1 MTNGQTPEERGVYE
15 TLRYT
20 FSYAPEEEE
29 EEEVIFSRSIHAR
42 REIFR
47 VQGNNKGNRPFF
59 LSFPGPSFGW
69 PLLRCGNPAIRNK
82 RGKGEGSSVR
92 LGTRGRK

>member
-29 EEEVIFSRSIHAR
+29 EEVIFSRSIHFTG
-42 REIFR
+42 EKSFEY
-47 VQGNNKGNRPFF
+47 KGTINATVPF
-59 LSFPGPSFGW
+59 SFPFWTFLVSLPC
-69 PLLRCGNPAIRNK
+69 RGNPTIRNK
-82 RGKGEGSSVR
+82 REKEEGYEYNPSA
-92 LGTRGRK
+92 

>member
-29 EEEVIFSRSIHAR
+29 EEVIFSRSIHSR

-47 VQGNNKGNRPFF
+47 VQGNNKRNRPFF
-59 LSFPGPSFGW
+59 LSFLDVPRL
-69 PLLRCGNPAIRNK
+69 PLL
-82 RGKGEGSSVR
+82 S
-92 LGTRGRK
+92 RKPNDPQ

>member
-29 EEEVIFSRSIHAR
+29 EEVIFSRSIHSR

-47 VQGNNKGNRPFF
+47 VQGNNKRNRPFF
-59 LSFPGPSFGW
+59 LSFLDVPRLP
-69 PLLRCGNPAIRNK
+69 PCRGNPTIRNK
-82 RGKGEGSSVR
+82 RKKEEGYEYNPSA
-92 LGTRGRK
+92 

>member
-29 EEEVIFSRSIHAR
+29 EEVIFSRSIHSR

-47 VQGNNKGNRPFF
+47 VQGNNKRNRPFF
-59 LSFPGPSFGW
+59 LFFLDVPRLP
-69 PLLRCGNPAIRNK
+69 PLSQKPNDPQ
-82 RGKGEGSSVR
+82 
-92 LGTRGRK
+92 